1 MKRHALLLGIFLSF
15 LSLIYV
21 ASAKPNVILIITD
34 DQGYGDIGA
43 HGNPTIQTPH
53 LDRLHAESIR
63 FTDFHVDPTCSPTRG
78 ALLSGKYSHRAKVWH
93 TIAAG
98 NHLRAS
104 EMTMADVFKANGY
117 NTAMFGKWHLG
128 ANYPY
133 RPMDR
138 GFEEW
143 LGQGD
148 GGTGTTDDYFTNDR
162 VNDHYLHNGEW
173 VYREGYAPEVF
184 FDAAID
190 YVKEEAESEKP
201 FFIYLSTYI
210 PHGPHTLADRSWA
223 DKYMDNVDKPVAYF
237 FAAIERVDQR
247 IGRLRNALE
256 ETGLEKDTLVMFM
269 TDNGGTAGVNLF
281 NAGMKGRKGSPYDGG
296 HRVPFFMY
304 WPNGNF
310 KHGKDVSDLTAHFD
324 VLPTLVDL
332 LNLETPEKANFD
344 GRSFKRQLF
353 QPDLAFSS
361 RTLMVEK
368 QRTFQPQ
375 KWDQAAAMTNQWRLV
390 NNNELYDIR
399 KDPGQERN
407 VIDQFPEVVENLR
420 SAFDDYWEHV
430 SPGDRDRAIPIV
442 GHQQDPETYLHSSD
456 WYLEAV
462 PWNHMS
468 TSQGRKFSGDWHIRT
483 EKAGTY
489 QFEVRRWPRE
499 ANGPIAGIPDL
510 EAIIDAWDPRGAKR
524 HLIYGNDKDPFVAL
538 PVASIRL
545 MVGNFDET
553 RSVSAQDTHIT
564 FDVPLNK
571 DKYKVTAQLLDAEG
585 QLITGAYYTYC
596 RRLAN

>member
-1 MKRHALLLGIFLSF
+1 MKPNTLLLGLTLSI
-15 LSLIYV
+15 LSL
-21 ASAKPNVILIITD
+21 AHFTSAKPNVILIITD
-34 DQGYGDIGA
+34 DQGYGDFGA
-43 HGNPTIQTPH
+43 HGNPVIQTPH
-53 LDRLHAESIR
+53 LDQLHAESVR

-78 ALLSGKYSHRAKVWH
+78 ALLTGKYSHRAKVWH

-138 GFEEW
+138 GFDEW

-190 YVKEEAESEKP
+190 YVKQEADNETP

-210 PHGPHTLADRSWA
+210 PHGPHTLADRAWA
-223 DKYMDNVDKPVAYF
+223 EPYMDKVEKPVAYF

-247 IGRLRNALE
+247 VGRLRKALD
-256 ETGLEKDTLVMFM
+256 ETGLAEDTLVMFL

-281 NAGMKGRKGSPYDGG
+281 NAGMRGRKGSAYDGG
-296 HRVPFFMY
+296 HRVPFFMH
-304 WPNGNF
+304 WPKGNL
-310 KHGKDVSDLTAHFD
+310 KHGKDVGDLTAHFD
-324 VLPTLVDL
+324 ILPSLVDL
-332 LNLETPEKANFD
+332 LDLQTPSKADFD
-344 GRSFKRQLF
+344 GRSFKPQLF
-353 QPDLAFSS
+353 QSDRLLPS

-368 QRTFQPQ
+368 QRTFEPQ
-375 KWDQAAAMTNQWRLV
+375 RWDQAAAMTRQWRLV
-390 NNNELYDIR
+390 NNNELYDI
-399 KDPGQERN
+399 KNDPGQERN
-407 VIDQFPEVVENLR
+407 VFDQFPEVVDNLR
-420 SAFDDYWEHV
+420 KEFSDYWKHV

-442 GHQQDPETYLHSSD
+442 GHAQDPEIYLHSSD

-462 PWNHMS
+462 PWNHLS
-468 TSQGRKFSGDWHIRT
+468 TSQGRSFSGDWHIRT
-483 EKAGTY
+483 DKSGTY

-499 ANGPIAGIPDL
+499 TQAPIAGIPDL
-510 EAIIDAWDPRGAKR
+510 KPNIDAWDPGGAKPF
-524 HLIYGNDKDPFVAL
+524 LIYGNNQDPFVAL
-538 PVASIRL
+538 PVAAVRL
-545 MVGNFDET
+545 RAGNFDET
-553 RSVSAQDTHIT
+553 RSISARDTHVT
-564 FDVPLNK
+564 FTVPLNK
-571 DKYKVTAQLLDAEG
+571 AEYEVTAQLLDENG

-596 RRLAN
+596 RKL